1 MIGKK
6 KSKSRRHLDLSR
18 RIDQPEPGVEYRMT
32 MDAGVLEVYATLQK
46 GDSKRGQRHSTDEP
60 ENRDERVSSCGG
72 PEFLIYIYKSN
83 S

>member
-1 MIGKK
+1 
-6 KSKSRRHLDLSR
+6 
-18 RIDQPEPGVEYRMT
+18 MT

-46 GDSKRGQRHSTDEP
+46 GDSKRGQRHSADEP

-72 PEFLIYIYKSN
+72 PEVTGFLIYIYKSN